1 MLVFAIAIVVSLL
14 AFCGMLLHRGLA
26 LRARSPRAGW
36 ALVAV
41 ALAFVGTT
49 ALFAWHLYAQRAAWQ
64 SDSLVIGLLNLLG
77 MMMIDW
83 PLVSPPA
90 LAVTIM
96 IFADDAKRIARHT
109 SRPT

>member
-1 MLVFAIAIVVSLL
+1 MHIAHTN
-14 AFCGMLLHRGLA
+14 CNCRGQCKHCA
-26 LRARSPRAGW
+26 
-36 ALVAV
+36 
-41 ALAFVGTT
+41 
-49 ALFAWHLYAQRAAWQ
+49 HLYAQRAAWQ